1 MTTSVEAAA
10 RVPPREQSRRFR
22 MGLVRFVAGLVAVA
36 AIAHGHP
43 GGLTAAA
50 RADESQVAQRPAR
63 SRRATETVEL
73 RGVWVSDVDSQ
84 VMHSRAN
91 MATLAERIAALNM
104 NALYP
109 VVWSQGETFYPSDVM
124 ATYAGRAM
132 AARYGLAAA
141 DRDPMSEWV
150 ALGEQH
156 GLDIVPWFEWGL
168 KVPADSPLAAK
179 HPEWLS
185 CDDSGQRTF
194 DQDGTATSYLS
205 FVHPDVQRF
214 YEELMVEFVTRY
226 DVPAIQF
233 DDHFSLKSS
242 FGYDDFTL
250 SCYQQETGRTTRPA
264 PADADWVRWRAMKLT
279 QFVSRISKAIKAA
292 RPGIELSVSPNPY
305 PWSYRNYVQDWPAW
319 VEAGLVDEVV
329 VQVYRNDLKRFEG
342 ELQSPVLAKLEG
354 RARLAIGVMA
364 GQKPAPVPVGMVR
377 DQTAMAHEHGFGVV
391 YFFQESLLRF
401 TAPGE
406 TVESRFEALRLLAPG
421 VSTRR

>member
-1 MTTSVEAAA
+1 
-10 RVPPREQSRRFR
+10 
-22 MGLVRFVAGLVAVA
+22 MGFVAGLITLMAFTSVGPV
-36 AIAHGHP
+36 
-43 GGLTAAA
+43 GGAAA
-50 RADESQVAQRPAR
+50 RADEKQATVQRAR
-63 SRRATETVEL
+63 ERRATTATEL

-84 VMHSRAN
+84 VMASRENQAS
-91 MATLAERIAALNM
+91 LAAEISRLNL

-109 VVWSQGETFYPSDVM
+109 VVWSQGETFYPSEVM
-124 ATYAGRAM
+124 VKYGGRTIS
-132 AARYGLAAA
+132 ARYGLGSD
-141 DRDPMSEWV
+141 DRDPMADWI
-150 ALGEQH
+150 ALGDQH
-156 GLDIVPWFEWGL
+156 GLDVVPWFEWGL
-168 KVPADSPLAAK
+168 KVPAESPLAQQ

-185 CDDSGQRTF
+185 TDDTGQRTF
-194 DQDGTATSYLS
+194 DQDGTTTAYLN

-214 YEELMVEFVTRY
+214 FEELLVEFVTRY

-233 DDHFSLKSS
+233 DDHFSLKNT

-250 SCYQQETGRTTRPA
+250 ALYEQETGRAGRPS
-264 PADADWVRWRAMKLT
+264 PDDADWLRWRAMKLT
-279 QFVSRISKAIKAA
+279 QFVARISQAIKAA
-292 RPGIELSVSPNPY
+292 RPGLELSVAPNPF

-364 GQKPAPVPVGMVR
+364 GQKPAPVPVGVVR

-401 TAPGE
+401 TASGE
-406 TVESRFEALRLLAPG
+406 TVESRFEALRLLFPEALP
-421 VSTRR
+421 RR

>member
-1 MTTSVEAAA
+1 
-10 RVPPREQSRRFR
+10 

-150 ALGEQH
+150 ALGDQH